1 MPFLGVFLKIFKKII
16 FCSILALFLKLWIS
30 PHFLW
35 KATQQYQNQHNSIF
49 FAPKWLP
56 NGLFQSLL
64 PGHCTRRKKWH
75 IQKLKWLSQHLKLD
89 KWKIAESKLAYF
101 WVFFC
106 GFPIFWGI
114 SLNFLP
120 KCHTCLES
128 SCNEDSNATF
138 PKSLGC
144 TSKCTDFCDG
154 HGTELWS
161 ITESLS

>member
-1 MPFLGVFLKIFKKII
+1 MFFLGVFLKIFKKII

-64 PGHCTRRKKWH
+64 PGHCTRRKKMAYT
-75 IQKLKWLSQHLKLD
+75 KTKMVVTASQTWQMKNRGKQIGLFLG
-89 KWKIAESKLAYF
+89 
-101 WVFFC
+101 VFC
-106 GFPIFWGI
+106 GFPIFLGI

-120 KCHTCLES
+120 KCHTWLES

-161 ITESLS
+161 IAESLS